1 MYSDVMNSQSKQNIS
16 GMPTL
21 LVDDSC
27 IECGQGITPSI
38 KDVLAVLT
46 DIKTRVDNSSLSR
59 LNISAFKEKS
69 NTFQSLAFNASTCLL
84 AYQGLLDSM
93 DSWLGDVSTSLSSSS
108 DSVDISAA
116 ANVYS
121 NTVERYLALRWGYT
135 NYLQGDSPQVLVN
148 FVDQFYESQLSLDD
162 IDSSVFSSL
171 TSIIDSLEISLKGAY
186 HELFAQFT
194 KLNDHMNET
203 DQVIENFLRGRV
215 IWRYPYVNV
224 DSEQVSQLSIHVP

>member
-1 MYSDVMNSQSKQNIS
+1 
-16 GMPTL
+16 
-21 LVDDSC
+21 
-27 IECGQGITPSI
+27 
-38 KDVLAVLT
+38 
-46 DIKTRVDNSSLSR
+46 
-59 LNISAFKEKS
+59 
-69 NTFQSLAFNASTCLL
+69 
-84 AYQGLLDSM
+84 M

-121 NTVERYLALRWGYT
+121 NTVERYLENLQRGYT
-135 NYLQGDSPQVLVN
+135 NYLAGDSLQVLVN

-186 HELFAQFT
+186 HELFAQFA

-203 DQVIENFLRGRV
+203 DKVI
-215 IWRYPYVNV
+215 
-224 DSEQVSQLSIHVP
+224 